1 MYTILVN
8 NDNTLLTTVKE
19 RIMQRSKLVDSLH
32 FIANKIYKE
41 SDMETFNVMLE
52 YLLPVS
58 KEYKSEVLVLS
69 NNDYDGSGKYLEY
82 KLPFDTNLT
91 KEAGQIEVQLTFTK
105 VELDAEGNGIQYV
118 RKTSPCTITIVPISA
133 WSDIIPDSA
142 LNAVDQKM
150 LEMDA
155 RMKELESIAFDF
167 AGTKADNLIYNSEDQ
182 TLQLTASG
190 ETIGRK
196 ISVNELLEEG
206 TPIVDIGTDAESYSV
221 VEF

>member
-41 SDMETFNVMLE
+41 CDMETFNVMLE
-52 YLLPVS
+52 YILPVS
-58 KEYKSEVLVLS
+58 KEYKSEILVLS

-82 KLPFDTNLT
+82 ILPFDTNLT

-118 RKTSPCTITIVPISA
+118 RKTSPCAITIVPVSA

-155 RMKELESIAFDF
+155 RMKELEDIAFDF
-167 AGTKADNLIYNSEDQ
+167 AGTKADNLIYNVEDQ

-206 TPIVDIGTDAESYSV
+206 TPVVDIDTGYSV

>member
-19 RIMQRSKLVDSLH
+19 RIMHRSKLVDNLH
-32 FIANKIYKE
+32 FIAHKIYKE
-41 SDMETFNVMLE
+41 CDMETFNVMLE
-52 YLLPVS
+52 YILPVS

-82 KLPFDTNLT
+82 TLPFDTNLT
-91 KEAGQIEVQLTFTK
+91 KEAGKIEVQLTFTK
-105 VELDAEGNGIQYV
+105 VDLDEEGNGIQYV
-118 RKTSPCTITIVPISA
+118 RKTSPCTITIVPIAA
-133 WSDIIPDSA
+133 WSNIIPDSA

-155 RMKELESIAFDF
+155 RMKELEEIAFDF
-167 AGTKADNLIYNSEDQ
+167 AGTKADDITYNNEDQ
-182 TLQLTASG
+182 TLQLIAQG
-190 ETIGRK
+190 NAIGQK
-196 ISVNELLEEG
+196 VSLSELLEGG
-206 TPIVDIGTDAESYSV
+206 TPVVDLDTNSYSV

>member
-19 RIMQRSKLVDSLH
+19 RIMHRSKLVDKLH

-41 SDMETFNVMLE
+41 CDMETFNVMLE
-52 YLLPVS
+52 YILPVS
-58 KEYKSEVLVLS
+58 KEYKSEILVVS
-69 NNDYDGSGKYLEY
+69 NSDYDGSGKYLEY
-82 KLPFDTNLT
+82 TLPFDTNLT

-105 VELDAEGNGIQYV
+105 VDLDAEGNNIQYV
-118 RKTSPCTITIVPISA
+118 RKTSPCTITIVPVAA
-133 WSDIIPDSA
+133 WSDFIPDSA
-142 LNAVDQKM
+142 LNAVDQRM

-155 RMKELESIAFDF
+155 RMKELEDIAFDF
-167 AGTKADNLIYNSEDQ
+167 AGTKADNLVYNSEDQ

-190 ETIGRK
+190 ESIGRK
-196 ISVNELLEEG
+196 ISVIELLEEG
-206 TPIVDIGTDAESYSV
+206 TPVIDIDTGYSV